1 MCMSKYNALWI
12 YISNSLRDEIILSF
26 EEVTNILGFEID
38 HSFLNSKKELNEF
51 GYRVDKIS
59 LKLKTIKFFKN
70 K

>member
-1 MCMSKYNALWI
+1 MSKYNALWI
-12 YISNSLRDEIILSF
+12 YISNSSRDEIVLSF

-59 LKLKTIKFFKN
+59 LKLKTIKFVKN